1 MLFVARGIISCLEW
15 LLCVPNRRLSKFIE
29 NMNAMCSTQ
38 LASQFSK
45 KNPNCYYTLLLH
57 LYSGRSGIVS
67 RVFNVCYRARKPL
80 FVPCGLWCIGYGRT
94 FTFAPICEAAIA
106 ACVLLHPL
114 YILNSNRFSMKFFCS
129 DLFDSKHTLLARLQS
144 RSSRACQKMICIEK

>member
-1 MLFVARGIISCLEW
+1 MARESYRVWNGCYACLPGAW
-15 LLCVPNRRLSKFIE
+15 VNLSKYECYVLHSAGLSIF
-29 NMNAMCSTQ
+29 
-38 LASQFSK
+38 K

-114 YILNSNRFSMKFFCS
+114 CLYILNSNRFSMKFFCS

>member
-1 MLFVARGIISCLEW
+1 MARESYRVWNGCYACLPGAWVNLSKIWMLCA
-15 LLCVPNRRLSKFIE
+15 RLSWPLNF
-29 NMNAMCSTQ
+29 Q
-38 LASQFSK
+38 

-57 LYSGRSGIVS
+57 LYSGHSGIVS

-114 YILNSNRFSMKFFCS
+114 LYVLNSNRFSMKFFCS